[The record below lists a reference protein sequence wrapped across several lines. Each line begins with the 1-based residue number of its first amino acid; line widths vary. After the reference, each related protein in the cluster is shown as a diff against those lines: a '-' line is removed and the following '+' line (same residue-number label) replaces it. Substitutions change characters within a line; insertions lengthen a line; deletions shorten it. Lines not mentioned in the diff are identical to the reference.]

1 MPKMPKSFKRQH
13 NTALRSVTNLTRG
26 FMSTLDSLLDSLI
39 NVGFVVIPRE
49 VLGFS
54 GEEILNVH
62 NAQLEEIRKRF
73 PGWQQEFKP
82 QWHSEMTK
90 SLAGGFLGVQ
100 LLPEQIA
107 LEFDDRVK
115 NLFIAIFSKLNGSPY
130 TDEVWTWLERSNV
143 SFAEPMRSR
152 MYQKG
157 ALPHIDDNPWS
168 APLDTTLPYDAD
180 KWSPKVRVAGLSDI
194 RPMEKDRPV
203 QAFVA
208 LTDCAGGPNSGG
220 KK

>member
-1 MPKMPKSFKRQH
+1 MSKNHKRQKRLTQH
-13 NTALRSVTNLTRG
+13 NTVTNLTKG

-54 GEEILNVH
+54 EEEILNVH
-62 NAQLEEIRKRF
+62 NVQLEEIGKRF

-152 MYQKG
+152 IYQKG